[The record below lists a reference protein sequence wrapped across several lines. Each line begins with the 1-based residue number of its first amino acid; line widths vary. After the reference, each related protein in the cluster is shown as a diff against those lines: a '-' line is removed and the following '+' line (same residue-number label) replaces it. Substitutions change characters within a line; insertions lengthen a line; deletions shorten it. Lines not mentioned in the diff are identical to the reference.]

1 MLQEPVQ
8 KEPECQDGCHLLP
21 GFLEPEQIWPGLFV
35 ACLLGKCSKK
45 SNVLFSMFS
54 WDDAPRLWSLQANRC
69 QESDD
74 DGSSDSS
81 SSSSSSRSSRAKW
94 LIEGQ
99 DTCFH
104 KLHVLTLPKYIPY
117 LARPWKEYL
126 YVEQLFCS
134 YLALAGRGLL
144 ERKNFPRGRCPEIWT
159 FFSRLC
165 LKMFYF
171 PQVLPKF
178 FLSQFFYCPVNWVT
192 FQLPNCP
199 SAQTTFKELVLVVAE
214 RQLLC
219 SNFCSI
225 HIGALQRPF
234 LMSTLVS

>member
-104 KLHVLTLPKYIPY
+104 KLHVLILPKYIPY

-144 ERKNFPRGRCPEIWT
+144 ERKKLSEGKMPGNMDFLQQIMSKDVLLSPSTSQVFSFPI
-159 FFSRLC
+159 FL
-165 LKMFYF
+165 
-171 PQVLPKF
+171 LPSE
-178 FLSQFFYCPVNWVT
+178 LSNVSIA
-192 FQLPNCP
+192 QLPICP
-199 SAQTTFKELVLVVAE
+199 
-214 RQLLC
+214 
-219 SNFCSI
+219 N
-225 HIGALQRPF
+225 HI
-234 LMSTLVS
+234 